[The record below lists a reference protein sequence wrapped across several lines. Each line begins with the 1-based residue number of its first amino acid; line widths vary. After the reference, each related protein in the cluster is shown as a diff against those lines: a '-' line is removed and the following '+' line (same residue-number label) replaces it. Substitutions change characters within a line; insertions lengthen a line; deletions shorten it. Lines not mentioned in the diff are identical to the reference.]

1 MGDTDQVEIRKDLLG
16 KEPEI
21 GSFIA
26 YNPPYFKGLVIAKVI
41 AFSSSGLPRVVKR
54 EQLQYF
60 YTYDLENQERWLN
73 TPKTGFVIVEDT
85 LNKIQ

>member
-1 MGDTDQVEIRKDLLG
+1 MDTDQVEIRKDLLG

-26 YNPPYFKGLVIAKVI
+26 YNPPYFKGIIIGKVV
-41 AFSSSGLPRVVKR
+41 AFSSSGLPRVVRR
-54 EQLQYF
+54 EQLQHF
-60 YTYDLENQERWLN
+60 YTDDLERQERRLN

-85 LNKIQ
+85 LNKIE